1 MTRTADETAG
11 ILIGLYDESFA
22 GESGRPFRIGWPELR
37 SVAGVE
43 RLSDDYLW
51 GVDECLK
58 EEGYFL
64 FPLDTFLVVAMESDL
79 SPVRAVPPRIIE
91 KCLPG
96 EDDEFDEDDLE
107 LLGSEQEEDDD
118 DEFEGMEVFGM
129 FSAEGSP
136 GEESPSPKG
145 AAAPAAARRGRPSR
159 SAAPV
164 EPLSE

>member
-1 MTRTADETAG
+1 M
-11 ILIGLYDESFA
+11 
-22 GESGRPFRIGWPELR
+22 
-37 SVAGVE
+37 
-43 RLSDDYLW
+43 SDDYLW

-107 LLGSEQEEDDD
+107 LLGNAQEED
-118 DEFEGMEVFGM
+118 DEFEGGEVFGM
-129 FSAEGSP
+129 FSREDSP
-136 GEESPSPKG
+136 GEESPSPKV
-145 AAAPAAARRGRPSR
+145 AAAPAARERRGHPSR